1 MQKGCHSAVEVR
13 RRKPGAKLDKR
24 KGGRYA
30 GRVRLAI
37 VLDRSA
43 DSLCG
48 FVDSAITPG
57 TQIITVREIAM
68 VRPAPF
74 IGERSPVGFVVGA
87 KRDCTAPAL
96 STKTF
101 VKFHFIG

>member
-1 MQKGCHSAVEVR
+1 VLSKFRQ
-13 RRKPGAKLDKR
+13 RKPGTKLDKR